1 MREDAVELTLELEDA
16 KEAHKLPQKISKISG
31 VFEASVVNYNGEH
44 LPT

>member
-16 KEAHKLPQKISKISG
+16 KEAHKIPQTISKSP
-31 VFEASVVNYNGEH
+31 VSSKLVVNYNGEH